1 MKTVSL
7 LLLTSV
13 MVIFLGFI
21 LTPVK
26 ADGTNGISIQNISV
40 QPYVIKVGD
49 TFTVTATLV
58 NNSTLPIIVDG
69 GKCSAQDKQAEMFT
83 MMFDNH
89 TKNKPENINC
99 AGVGWSEILDPG
111 KNITETSP
119 DYTANYVA
127 TESGTANVTVTFSYH
142 AIIQRDPIQ
151 TGDEQTIS
159 KSFQFQIHD
168 VNSDS
173 SGPQM
178 SIPKTISPLKQFE
191 SGVPLKDT
199 TCAPNFQLI
208 IKAES
213 HSPACVKPDDVS
225 KLVERGWA
233 DKPNSLQEQLDFTN
247 VCTGMNDACKN
258 NYDVKSSDPFGIT
271 ALIIYHPPDLCLNPT
286 SHSIPTGMPSC
297 PPNKFY
303 LKINSNSTAYLLG
316 YDICDGNSCA
326 TNNTLSLLLPLN
338 TGLHPDYQ
346 MIGLP
351 IDLQWKMGDMVN
363 IQITASHDADNK
375 TTSQIDLG
383 SSTIV
388 P

>member
-1 MKTVSL
+1 
-7 LLLTSV
+7 

-26 ADGTNGISIQNISV
+26 ADGTNDTSIQNISV

-119 DYTANYVA
+119 DYTANYAA

-178 SIPKTISPLKQFE
+178 SIPKTISPLKQFK
-191 SGVPLKDT
+191 SGVKAEDVK
-199 TCAPNFQLI
+199 CAPNLHLI
-208 IKAES
+208 IKAEDGS
-213 HSPACVKPDDVS
+213 FACVSIETGKH
-225 KLVERGWA
+225 LALRGWA
-233 DKPNSLQEQLDFTN
+233 TTFG
-247 VCTGMNDACKN
+247 TGMIVNDYNISCNTAYPRSDSGIAVLYMPTNSVGKVCVRYHNLN
-258 NYDVKSSDPFGIT
+258 NVPTIVGDRIFDADNIANNASDVTAWASTNTLQGNDNATIVYSIKTGNKTGFYGLSLTCGGIPLAVGYD
-271 ALIIYHPPDLCLNPT
+271 A
-286 SHSIPTGMPSC
+286 
-297 PPNKFY
+297 
-303 LKINSNSTAYLLG
+303 NST
-316 YDICDGNSCA
+316 
-326 TNNTLSLLLPLN
+326 
-338 TGLHPDYQ
+338 
-346 MIGLP
+346 
-351 IDLQWKMGDMVN
+351 
-363 IQITASHDADNK
+363 ITASDFPWANHVFHCGVITYDYYIEGTKGIEVRYISDSSAG
-375 TTSQIDLG
+375 QIG
-383 SSTIV
+383 K
-388 P
+388 